1 MCWGAQVDAAI
12 IRDMRPKVPPS
23 APQFR
28 RKKQIYIIHM
38 SGTQHKS
45 ARFPSLD
52 ESDDFAHPGASFM
65 ENARFFR
72 GQAAMCLQIAGQ
84 TSDPERAEAFLV
96 AATRYFAHAIALEK
110 RTELAGIQA
119 QIGEALRTLFAVT
132 EPSPERLLELV
143 RVLDQPIDVEKQNKS
158 GWC

>member
-1 MCWGAQVDAAI
+1 
-12 IRDMRPKVPPS
+12 
-23 APQFR
+23 
-28 RKKQIYIIHM
+28 
-38 SGTQHKS
+38 
-45 ARFPSLD
+45 
-52 ESDDFAHPGASFM
+52 M

-72 GQAAMCLQIAGQ
+72 GQAAMCLQIAGA
-84 TSDPERAEAFLV
+84 SDPERAEAFLV

-119 QIGEALRTLFAVT
+119 QIGEELRILFAVT

>member
-1 MCWGAQVDAAI
+1 
-12 IRDMRPKVPPS
+12 
-23 APQFR
+23 
-28 RKKQIYIIHM
+28 
-38 SGTQHKS
+38 
-45 ARFPSLD
+45 
-52 ESDDFAHPGASFM
+52 M

-96 AATRYFAHAIALEK
+96 AATRYFAQAIALEK